1 MIYKQQMYEYTCSST
16 HTGVVY
22 ICSVFVVCYYNEYV
36 EACTCMCTHAYIHIY
51 VCVYRIM
58 FRRSVICIYI
68 YMCAGEEVL
77 HDDGGGAGQAAPP
90 LGRVGS

>member
-36 EACTCMCTHAYIHIY
+36 EACTCMCTHAYIHMY
-51 VCVYRIM
+51 MCVYI
-58 FRRSVICIYI
+58 
-68 YMCAGEEVL
+68 G
-77 HDDGGGAGQAAPP
+77 
-90 LGRVGS
+90 